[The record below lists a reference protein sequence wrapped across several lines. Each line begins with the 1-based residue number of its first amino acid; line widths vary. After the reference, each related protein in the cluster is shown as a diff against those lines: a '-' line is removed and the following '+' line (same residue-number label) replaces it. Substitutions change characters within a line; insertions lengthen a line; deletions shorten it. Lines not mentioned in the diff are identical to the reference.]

1 MELNLFRRK
10 SVLKHFFNF
19 FLSYQTQ
26 YLVVEWTNLFQ
37 CG

>member
-1 MELNLFRRK
+1 MKLNLFKK

-19 FLSYQTQ
+19 LSYQTQ
-26 YLVVEWTNLFQ
+26 YHVVEWTDLFQ